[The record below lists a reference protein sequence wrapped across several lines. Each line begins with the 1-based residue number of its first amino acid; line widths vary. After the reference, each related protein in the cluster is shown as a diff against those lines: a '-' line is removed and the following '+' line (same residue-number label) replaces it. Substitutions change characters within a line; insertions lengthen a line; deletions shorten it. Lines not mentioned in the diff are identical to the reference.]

1 MRIAD
6 KMQYN
11 QVQKNVSKNR
21 TEMSDLQ
28 NQAATQRRINKPSDD
43 PLATTRVLAS
53 RTEEKTNTQFVKN
66 INQAKSFLEFTDQA
80 LSELTELLVRAKEL
94 AISQSNDASSGAES
108 RKMTAKEI
116 EQIYN
121 QSVQIA
127 NRKMG
132 ERYIF
137 SGFKTQTQPFNLS
150 GEYSGDDGDLKVQ
163 TQKDQFLAVNLP
175 GSKVFMGKG
184 LESEGIIRPGQ
195 LTPQSIKDLNNV
207 LNQEEDSYRKVEEDQ
222 ESKILLRGPASVV
235 DGNDRMGNVDP
246 STKEMGVNVFNVIK
260 GLEISLKTND
270 KVGIQSA
277 MDLIDQSIS
286 QVVLGRSDVGSRVT
300 AINGS
305 MDSLQK
311 AIVDNK
317 IVASQLEDS
326 DVFKLVSDINKADTA
341 LKATLDTSGKMIQP
355 SLLDF
360 LK

>member
-11 QVQKNVSKNR
+11 QVQKNVGKNR
-21 TEMSDLQ
+21 TEMSELQ

-80 LSELTELLVRAKEL
+80 LGELTELLIRAKEL
-94 AISQSNDASSGAES
+94 AISQSNDASSGPES
-108 RKMTAKEI
+108 RKMTAKEV
-116 EQIYN
+116 EQIYS

-137 SGFKTQTQPFNLS
+137 SGFKTQTQPFNIS
-150 GEYSGDDGDLKVQ
+150 GEYAGDDGDLKVQ
-163 TQKDQFLAVNLP
+163 TQKDQFLAVNIP
-175 GSKVFMGKG
+175 GSKVFNGKG
-184 LESEGIIRPGQ
+184 LEAEGVVRPGQ

-207 LNQEEDSYRKVEEDQ
+207 LNQEDESSRRIQEDQ
-222 ESKILLRGPASVV
+222 DSKILLRGPAST
-235 DGNDRMGNVDP
+235 GTGGEKMGDVDP
-246 STKEMGVNVFNVIK
+246 SNKETGVNIFSVIK

-270 KVGIQSA
+270 KDGIQGA

-286 QVVLGRSDVGSRVT
+286 QVVLGRSEVGSRVM

-317 IVASQLEDS
+317 IVASQLEDA
-326 DVFKLVSDINKADTA
+326 DVFK
-341 LKATLDTSGKMIQP
+341 
-355 SLLDF
+355 
-360 LK
+360 

>member
-1 MRIAD
+1 VRIAD

-11 QVQKNVSKNR
+11 QVQKNISKNR
-21 TEMSDLQ
+21 TDMSDLQ

-43 PLATTRVLAS
+43 PLSTTRVLAS
-53 RTEEKTNTQFVKN
+53 RTEEKTNTQFTKN
-66 INQAKSFLEFTDQA
+66 INQAKSFLEFTDQS

-94 AISQSNDASSGAES
+94 AISQSNDASAGSES
-108 RKMTAKEI
+108 RKMTAKEV

-127 NRKMG
+127 NRKLG

-137 SGFKTQTQPFNLS
+137 SGFKTQTKPFDIT
-150 GEYSGDDGDLKVQ
+150 GEYSGDDGDLKIQ
-163 TQKDQFLAVNLP
+163 TQKDHFLAVNLP
-175 GSKVFMGKG
+175 GSTVFMGKG
-184 LESEGIIRPGQ
+184 LQEEGVVRPGQ
-195 LTPQSIKDLNNV
+195 ITPQYIDDLPKV
-207 LNQEEDSYRKVEEDQ
+207 LQQEDESNLRMEEDQ
-222 ESKILLRGPASVV
+222 ESKIMLRGPASTNS
-235 DGNDRMGNVDP
+235 GSRMGNVDP
-246 STKEMGVNVFNVIK
+246 SNQDAGVNVFKVIK

-277 MDLIDQSIS
+277 MDMIDQSIS
-286 QVVLGRSDVGSRVT
+286 QIVLGRSEVGSRVM

-360 LK
+360 LR

>member
-6 KMQYN
+6 KVQYN
-11 QVQKNVSKNR
+11 QVQKNISKNR
-21 TEMSDLQ
+21 TEMSELQ

-53 RTEEKTNTQFVKN
+53 RTEEKTNAQFTKN
-66 INQAKSFLEFTDQA
+66 INQAKSFLEFTDQS
-80 LSELTELLVRAKEL
+80 LNEMTELLVRAKEL
-94 AISQSNDASSGAES
+94 AISQSNDASANPQS
-108 RKMTAKEI
+108 RLMTAKEI

-127 NRKMG
+127 NRKLG

-137 SGFKTQTQPFNLS
+137 SGFKTQTKPFDIT

-163 TQKDQFLAVNLP
+163 TQKDQYLAVNIP

-184 LESEGIIRPGQ
+184 FEIDGYVRPGQ
-195 LTPQSIKDLNNV
+195 ISPTSVEDLEGV
-207 LNQEEDSYRKVEEDQ
+207 RQQEQDSLKLYEEDQ
-222 ESKILLRGPASVV
+222 ESKIMLRAPASV
-235 DGNDRMGNVDP
+235 GNPNKLGDKDP
-246 STKEMGVNVFNVIK
+246 SNGDSGVNVFQVLK

-270 KVGIQSA
+270 KFGIQSA
-277 MDLIDQSIS
+277 MDLLDQTIS
-286 QVVLGRSDVGSRVT
+286 QVVLGRSDVGSRVM

-305 MDSLQK
+305 MDTLQK

-317 IVASQLEDS
+317 LVASQLEDA
-326 DVFKLVSDINKADTA
+326 DVFKLVSDINKTDSA

-360 LK
+360 LR

>member
-11 QVQKNVSKNR
+11 QVQKNISKNR
-21 TEMSDLQ
+21 TDMSDLQ

-53 RTEEKTNTQFVKN
+53 RTEEKTNAQFVKN
-66 INQAKSFLEFTDQA
+66 IHQAKSFLEFTDQS
-80 LSELTELLVRAKEL
+80 LNEMTELLVRAKEL
-94 AISQSNDASSGAES
+94 AISQSNDASANAQS
-108 RKMTAKEI
+108 RQMTAKEI
-116 EQIYN
+116 EQIYS
-121 QSVQIA
+121 QGIQIA
-127 NRKMG
+127 NRKLG

-137 SGFKTQTQPFNLS
+137 SGFKTQTKPFEIS
-150 GEYSGDDGDLKVQ
+150 GEYAGDDGDLKIQ
-163 TQKDQFLAVNLP
+163 TQKDQFLAINLP
-175 GSKVFMGKG
+175 GSRVFMGKG
-184 LESEGIIRPGQ
+184 LEKEGLVRPGQ
-195 LTPQSIKDLNNV
+195 VTPQSIQDLDSV
-207 LNQEEDSYRKVEEDQ
+207 LLKEDESQKVQEEDQ
-222 ESKILLRGPASVV
+222 ESKILIRGPASF
-235 DGNDRMGNVDP
+235 GNTASMGDTDP
-246 STKEMGVNVFNVIK
+246 TNQDAGVNVFQVLK

-270 KVGIQSA
+270 KAGIQSS
-277 MDLIDQSIS
+277 MDLLDQTIS
-286 QVVLGRSDVGSRVT
+286 QIVLGRSDVGSRVM

-360 LK
+360 LR

>member
-11 QVQKNVSKNR
+11 QVQKNIGKNR

-53 RTEEKTNTQFVKN
+53 RTEEKTNTQFTKN
-66 INQAKSFLEFTDQA
+66 INHAKSFLEFSDQA

-94 AISQSNDASSGAES
+94 AISQSNDASAGAES

-116 EQIYN
+116 EQIYS

-137 SGFKTQTQPFNLS
+137 SGFKTQTKPFDIT
-150 GEYSGDDGDLKVQ
+150 GEYAGDDGDLKVQ
-163 TQKDQFLAVNLP
+163 TQKDHFLAVNMP

-184 LESEGIIRPGQ
+184 LGAEDFVRPGQ
-195 LTPQSIKDLNNV
+195 ITPQSIEDLDGV
-207 LNQEEDSYRKVEEDQ
+207 LNQEFESNQKMEEDQ
-222 ESKILLRGPASVV
+222 ESKILLRGPASVNS
-235 DGNDRMGNVDP
+235 GQRMGDNDP
-246 STKEMGVNVFNVIK
+246 SNKDPGVNIFQVIK
-260 GLEISLKTND
+260 GLEVSLKTND

-277 MDLIDQSIS
+277 MDLLDQSIS
-286 QVVLGRSDVGSRVT
+286 QVVMGRSDISARVT

>member
-1 MRIAD
+1 
-6 KMQYN
+6 MQYN
-11 QVQKNVSKNR
+11 QVQKNISKNR
-21 TEMSDLQ
+21 TDMADLQ

-53 RTEEKTNTQFVKN
+53 RTEEKTNTQFTKN

-80 LSELTELLVRAKEL
+80 LNELTELLVRAKEL
-94 AISQSNDASSGAES
+94 AISQSNDASANSQS
-108 RKMTAKEI
+108 RAMTAKEI

-121 QSVQIA
+121 QAVQIG

-137 SGFKTQTQPFNLS
+137 SGFKTQTMPFNLA
-150 GEYSGDDGDLKVQ
+150 GDYAGDDGDLKVQ
-163 TQKDQFLAVNLP
+163 THKDQFLAVNLP

-184 LESEGIIRPGQ
+184 FEIDGTVRPGQ
-195 LTPQSIKDLNNV
+195 LTPQSIDDLENV
-207 LNQEEDSYRKVEEDQ
+207 KLREQDSQEIYQEDE
-222 ESKILLRGPASVV
+222 ESKIMMRGPASV
-235 DGNDRMGNVDP
+235 GSPNRMGDKDP
-246 STKEMGVNVFNVIK
+246 SSGDTGVNVFQVLK

-270 KVGIQSA
+270 KLGVQNS
-277 MDLIDQSIS
+277 MDLLDQSVS
-286 QVVLGRSDVGSRVT
+286 QIVLGRSEVGSRVM

-317 IVASQLEDS
+317 IVASQLEDA
-326 DVFKLVSDINKADTA
+326 DVFKLVSDINKTDAA

>member
-6 KMQYN
+6 KMQFN
-11 QVQKNVSKNR
+11 QVQKNIGKNR
-21 TEMSDLQ
+21 TEMSELQ
-28 NQAATQRRINKPSDD
+28 NQAATQKRINKPSDD

-53 RTEEKTNTQFVKN
+53 RTEEKTNTQFTKN

-94 AISQSNDASSGAES
+94 AISQSNDASAGSES
-108 RKMTAKEI
+108 RKMTAKEV

-121 QSVQIA
+121 QSIQVA
-127 NRKMG
+127 NRKIG
-132 ERYIF
+132 DRYIF
-137 SGFKTQTQPFNLS
+137 SGFKTQTKPFDIG
-150 GEYSGDDGDLKVQ
+150 GEYSGDDGDLKMQ

-175 GSKVFMGKG
+175 GSKIFMGKG
-184 LESEGIIRPGQ
+184 LDTEGVIRPGQ
-195 LTPQSIKDLNNV
+195 ITPQSINDLDEV
-207 LNQEEDSYRKVEEDQ
+207 LQKENESNLKFEEDQ
-222 ESKILLRGPASVV
+222 ESKILLRGPASN
-235 DGNDRMGNVDP
+235 GNSNKMGDIDP
-246 STKEMGVNVFNVIK
+246 SNQQGGINIFQVIK

-277 MDLIDQSIS
+277 LDLIDQSIS
-286 QVVLGRSDVGSRVT
+286 QVVLGRSEVGARVM

-317 IVASQLEDS
+317 IVASQLEDA

-360 LK
+360 LR

>member
-11 QVQKNVSKNR
+11 QVQKNISKNR
-21 TEMSDLQ
+21 TDMADLQ

-53 RTEEKTNTQFVKN
+53 RTEEKTNAQFVKN
-66 INQAKSFLEFTDQA
+66 INQAKSFLEFSDQS
-80 LSELTELLVRAKEL
+80 LNELTELLVRAKEL
-94 AISQSNDASSGAES
+94 AISQSNDASANPQS
-108 RKMTAKEI
+108 RAMTAKEV

-121 QSVQIA
+121 QAIQIG

-137 SGFKTQTQPFNLS
+137 SGFKTQTMPFDIS
-150 GEYSGDDGDLKVQ
+150 GEYAGDDGDLKIQ

-175 GSKVFMGKG
+175 GSKIFLGKG
-184 LESEGIIRPGQ
+184 FDMDELIRPGQ
-195 LTPQSIKDLNNV
+195 ITPQSVDELESIKTRE
-207 LNQEEDSYRKVEEDQ
+207 QESQEVYEHDQ
-222 ESKILLRGPASVV
+222 ESKIMLRGPASA
-235 DGNDRMGNVDP
+235 GSSHQIGEKDP
-246 STKEMGVNVFNVIK
+246 SNGAAGVNVFQVIK

-270 KVGIQSA
+270 KEGIQNA
-277 MDLIDQSIS
+277 MDLVDQAVS
-286 QVVLGRSDVGSRVT
+286 QIVLGRSEVGSRIM

-317 IVASQLEDS
+317 IVASQLEDA
-326 DVFKLVSDINKADTA
+326 DVFKLVSDINKSDAA